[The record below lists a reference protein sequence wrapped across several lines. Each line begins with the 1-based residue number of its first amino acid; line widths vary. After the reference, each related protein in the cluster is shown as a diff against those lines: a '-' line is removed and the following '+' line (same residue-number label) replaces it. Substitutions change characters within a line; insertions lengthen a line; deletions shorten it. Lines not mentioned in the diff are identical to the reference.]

1 LKNDEIR
8 YILPQLQAGG
18 ILEVVEIPKVTG
30 TDRSKNYQ
38 LLSFHESRCR
48 VFVLQDLYTTMVRIY
63 QRIDEERARR
73 AGILKKATRTDVKKD
88 LQRYLSPGEYRGY
101 IQWKAIE
108 ERLLGQIMKVDKSVM
123 LLRDI

>member
-1 LKNDEIR
+1 
-8 YILPQLQAGG
+8 
-18 ILEVVEIPKVTG
+18 
-30 TDRSKNYQ
+30 
-38 LLSFHESRCR
+38 
-48 VFVLQDLYTTMVRIY
+48 MVRIY